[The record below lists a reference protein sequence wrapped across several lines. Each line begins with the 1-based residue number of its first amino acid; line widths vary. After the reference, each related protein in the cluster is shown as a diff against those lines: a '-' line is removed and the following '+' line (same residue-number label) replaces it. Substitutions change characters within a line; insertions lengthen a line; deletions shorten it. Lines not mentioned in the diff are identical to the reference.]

1 MTVQCGYRDHRQLVA
16 ERHRCDD
23 RCVLASGFFSRGR
36 VYGSVGWAWRILWV
50 FTDSAFFVVFV
61 GFAAC
66 AF

>member
-1 MTVQCGYRDHRQLVA
+1 MSADIVA
-16 ERHRCDD
+16 GWVVRVDD

-50 FTDSAFFVVFV
+50 FTDSAFYV